1 MIKEIDWE
9 KVKKLLDDLY
19 RSSEALKE
27 IFTGRSFALDGHLVG
42 SIGEVVVAYMINL
55 RLNNAS
61 TMAHDALTT
70 DAKKVEIKFTQGK
83 LISIRHEP
91 DFLIAMQSLK
101 TGSLKV
107 VYNGPA
113 APVWNA
119 AGKMQ
124 KNGARPIVVTKLCH
138 LNSAVRDRDR
148 IEQLRN
154 SPI

>member
-1 MIKEIDWE
+1 M
-9 KVKKLLDDLY
+9 
-19 RSSEALKE
+19 
-27 IFTGRSFALDGHLVG
+27 
-42 SIGEVVVAYMINL
+42 M
-55 RLNNAS
+55 RLQQ
-61 TMAHDALTT
+61 MQ
-70 DAKKVEIKFTQGK
+70 KKVEIKFTQGK
-83 LISIRHEP
+83 SISIRHEP
-91 DFLIAMQSLK
+91 DFLIAMQSPK

-124 KNGARPIVVTKLCH
+124 KNGARPIGVTKLCH

>member
-19 RSSEALKE
+19 RSSEALE
-27 IFTGRSFALDGHLVG
+27 DIFPGRSFTLDGHLVG
-42 SIGEVVVAYMINL
+42 SIGEVVAAYMFNL

-61 TMAHDALTT
+61 TMGHDALTT

-83 LISIRHEP
+83 SISIRHEP
-91 DFLIAMQSLK
+91 DFLIAMQRPKS
-101 TGSLKV
+101 GSLKV
-107 VYNGPA
+107 VYNGPG

-124 KNGARPIVVTKLCH
+124 KNGARPIGVTKLYH

-148 IEQLRN
+148 IEQLRS